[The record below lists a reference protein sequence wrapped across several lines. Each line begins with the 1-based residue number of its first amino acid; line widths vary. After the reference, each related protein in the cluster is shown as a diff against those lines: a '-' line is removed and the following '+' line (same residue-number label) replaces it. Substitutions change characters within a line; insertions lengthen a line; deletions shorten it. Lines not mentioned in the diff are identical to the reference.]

1 MTLAETR
8 RQREL
13 PVSCVP
19 TGVKHLHRAAEK
31 YDVGVYFE
39 ANGHGTVLFSPKARA
54 TLEEHAQTLKDSPST
69 TTPTTFTH
77 LNNLM
82 HLTELINETV
92 GDAFSDMLLVEV
104 ILAHKAFSGGVEW
117 DSLYTDLPNR
127 LLKVQVKD
135 RNAFVTTDQ
144 ERRLVEP
151 RHIQPRL
158 DVLVKKYEAGR
169 AFVRPSGTEDV
180 VRIYAEAA
188 RRAEA
193 DGMLLEFLLFGS
205 MDSFLFQSWQQRW
218 LRWYRSRSQKPFER
232 DCCRSYD

>member
-1 MTLAETR
+1 M
-8 RQREL
+8 
-13 PVSCVP
+13 
-19 TGVKHLHRAAEK
+19 
-31 YDVGVYFE
+31 YFE

-127 LLKVQVKD
+127 LVKVQVKD

-193 DGMLLEFLLFGS
+193 DGTLLNFLGFRIYGLIC
-205 MDSFLFQSWQQRW
+205 LLQSWQQRL
-218 LRWYRSRSQKPFER
+218 LRWYRSHSQKPFER
-232 DCCRSYD
+232 DCLYDDQMKIKCRVTSIA